1 MIIFKQLILE
11 NFGPYK
17 GKNTINLVPDNPDN
31 KSPIVLVGGMNG
43 GGKTTLMDAIRL
55 ALYGK
60 RSNFS
65 NRENTNY
72 NDYLIQCINNK
83 IDLGEKTRIELTF
96 EHIINDQWTE
106 LKIVR
111 YWEQNVREG
120 NDNLGIIEGEF
131 PDLNLTENWEE
142 YIENFLPLGI
152 SNLFLF
158 DGEQVKELAEQDE
171 PTNDVKKAIKAL
183 LGLELATQLITDLDI
198 LISRK
203 QKDID
208 NNKEKEENLE
218 NIQGELAYLEKDKDT
233 LLQELGEEE
242 KNLKSATKNY
252 NQASKNLREIGGK
265 IANEKEKL
273 RTEKEFIEQKIED
286 IEKSLIHL
294 ATQTTPLS
302 LISDLLIDLTVQ
314 IEKESKL
321 TQIKNAQGL
330 WQEKDKKLLNFMETL
345 NLDKNKYT
353 KIASFLND
361 ENLFLSQQLEGE
373 NIYLSAD
380 ETTLPTLN
388 NILHNLL
395 PFQQNQVKE
404 NIVKLTKLE
413 KQLIAL
419 EQKMLIVNSP
429 AEYKT
434 LEDEYKREEKAL
446 VKIKSNCAI
455 IKQTLTAVDKKIND
469 VRKKLSH
476 YGEDNIKQEQA
487 QHIAELMPKIKQN
500 LTLFQKKLTLRKLN
514 KLESEVTNCFRYL
527 LHKSNF
533 VGKVVIST
541 ESFALSIYDNNGL
554 LLSKNRLSAGEK
566 QLLAIALL
574 WGLARVSEK
583 NLPVAIDTP
592 LGRLDSSHRHNLIDR
607 YFPTASHQVILLS
620 TDTEIGETEVNF
632 LREKEAIA
640 LEYLLDYDSKMN
652 QTTIKS
658 GYFWEKTVI
667 SNEGVNQ

>member
-1 MIIFKQLILE
+1 MITFKELLLE

-17 GKNTINLVPDNPDN
+17 GKNKINLVSNNPDN
-31 KSPIVLVGGMNG
+31 KSPIVLFGAMNG

-60 RSNFS
+60 RSTFS
-65 NRENTNY
+65 KRENLSY

-96 EHIINDQWTE
+96 EHIVNDQWTE

-111 YWEQNVREG
+111 HWDQNVREG

-131 PDLNLTENWEE
+131 PDVNLTENWEE

-171 PTNDVKKAIKAL
+171 PTNDVKKAMKSL
-183 LGLELATQLITDLDI
+183 LGLELATQLITDLDV
-198 LISRK
+198 LINRK

-208 NNKEKEENLE
+208 SKAKEENLA
-218 NIQGELAYLEKDKDT
+218 NIEAELSQLEKDKNI
-233 LLQELGEEE
+233 LLEELDLEE
-242 KNLKSATKNY
+242 KKLKLANKNH
-252 NQASKNLREIGGK
+252 NEASKNLRDIGSK
-265 IANEKEKL
+265 IAVEKEKL
-273 RTEKEFIEQKIED
+273 RAEKQFLETTIED
-286 IEKSLIHL
+286 INIDLIHL
-294 ATQTTPLS
+294 ATQTTPLG
-302 LISDLLIDLTVQ
+302 LIPNLLTNLTFQ

-321 TQIKNAQGL
+321 IQIKNSQEL
-330 WQEKDKKLLNFMETL
+330 WEEKDQKLLDFIQTL
-345 NLDKNKYT
+345 DIDNNKFIQI
-353 KIASFLND
+353 KIFLNK
-361 ENLFLSQQLEGE
+361 ENFLLNNQLENE
-373 NIYLSAD
+373 NIYLEA
-380 ETTLPTLN
+380 EENTLANLN
-388 NILHNLL
+388 NIIHNLL

-404 NIVKLTKLE
+404 NIVKLTQLE
-413 KQLIAL
+413 KQLISI
-419 EQKMLIVNSP
+419 EQKILIVNSP
-429 AEYKT
+429 QEYQQ
-434 LEDEYKREEKAL
+434 LEDKYKQTEKAL
-446 VKIKSNCAI
+446 VKIKSRCET
-455 IKQTLTAVDKKIND
+455 IKKTLTAVEKKIND

-487 QHIAELMPKIKQN
+487 KHIAELMPKVKQT
-500 LTLFQKKLTLRKLN
+500 LSLFQQKLTLRKLN

-533 VGKVVIST
+533 VGKVVISAET
-541 ESFALSIYDNNGL
+541 FALSLYDNNGL

-592 LGRLDSSHRHNLIDR
+592 LGRLDSSHRYNLIDR

-620 TDTEIGETEVNF
+620 TDTEIGEIEVNL
-632 LREKEAIA
+632 LRKKEAIT
-640 LEYLLDYDSKMN
+640 LEYLLDYNSKMN
-652 QTTIKS
+652 QTTVKS
-658 GYFWEKTVI
+658 GYFW
-667 SNEGVNQ
+667 

>member
-17 GKNTINLVPDNPDN
+17 GKNIINLVPENPDN
-31 KSPIVLVGGMNG
+31 KSPIVLIGGMNG
-43 GGKTTLMDAIRL
+43 GGKTTLMDAVRL

-60 RSNFS
+60 RSQSGAARSSFS
-65 NRENTNY
+65 NRENVNY

-111 YWEQNVREG
+111 YWDQNVREG

-131 PDLNLTENWEE
+131 PDINLTENWEE

-171 PTNDVKKAIKAL
+171 PTNDVKKAIKSL

-203 QKDID
+203 QKNIN
-208 NNKEKEENLE
+208 NNKEKAENLE
-218 NIQGELAYLEKDKDT
+218 NIQEELGYLEKNKDT
-233 LLQELGEEE
+233 LLQELAEEE
-242 KNLKSATKNY
+242 KKVKLATKNY
-252 NQASKNLREIGGK
+252 NEASKNLREIGGK

-273 RTEKEFIEQKIED
+273 RAEKEFIEQKIED
-286 IEKSLIHL
+286 INKNLIHL
-294 ATQTTPLS
+294 ATQVTPLG
-302 LISDLLIDLTVQ
+302 LISDLLIDLTLQ

-321 TQIKNAQGL
+321 TQIKNAQDL
-330 WQEKDKKLLNFMETL
+330 WQEKDKKLLNFVETL
-345 NLDKNKYT
+345 NIDEYKYS
-353 KIASFLND
+353 KIASFLNE
-361 ENLFLSQQLEGE
+361 ENLCLNQQLEGE
-373 NIYLSAD
+373 RIYLDAD
-380 ETTLPTLN
+380 DTTLPQLN
-388 NILHNLL
+388 NILNNLL
-395 PFQQNQVKE
+395 PFQQNQIKE
-404 NIVKLTKLE
+404 NIIKLTQLE
-413 KQLIAL
+413 KQLISL

-434 LEDEYKREEKAL
+434 LEDEYKKEEKTL
-446 VKIKSNCAI
+446 IKIKSNCAI
-455 IKQTLTAVDKKIND
+455 IKQTLTAVEKKIND

-476 YGEDNIKQEQA
+476 YGEDNIKHEQGK
-487 QHIAELMPKIKQN
+487 HLVELIPKVKQT
-500 LTLFQKKLTLRKLN
+500 LSLFQQKLTLRKLN

-533 VGKVVIST
+533 VGKVMIST

-554 LLSKNRLSAGEK
+554 LLPKNRLSAGEK

-592 LGRLDSSHRHNLIDR
+592 LGRLDSSHRYNLIDR

-620 TDTEIGETEVNF
+620 TDTEIGEMEVNF

-658 GYFWEKTVI
+658 GYFW
-667 SNEGVNQ
+667 

>member
-17 GKNTINLVPDNPDN
+17 GKNIINLASDDPNN
-31 KSPIVLVGGMNG
+31 KSSIVLIGGMNG

-60 RSNFS
+60 RANFF
-65 NRENTNY
+65 NRENVNY

-96 EHIINDQWTE
+96 EHIINEQWTE

-111 YWEQNVREG
+111 YWDKNVKEG

-131 PDLNLTENWEE
+131 PDVNLTENWEE

-203 QKDID
+203 QKDISYT
-208 NNKEKEENLE
+208 KKKEENFE
-218 NIQGELAYLEKDKDT
+218 NIQSELAYLEQNKDS
-233 LLQELGEEE
+233 LLQELATEEN
-242 KNLKSATKNY
+242 KLKSVTKNY
-252 NQASKNLREIGGK
+252 NQASQNLREIGGK
-265 IANEKEKL
+265 IANEKEIF
-273 RTEKEFIEQKIED
+273 RREKEFIEEKIKD
-286 IEKSLIHL
+286 IEKSLIYL
-294 ATQTTPLS
+294 ATQAMPLK

-314 IEKESKL
+314 IETESRL

-330 WQEKDKKLLNFMETL
+330 WQEKDKKLLNFIETL
-345 NLDKNKYT
+345 DIDKTKYT
-353 KIASFLND
+353 KIASFLQD
-361 ENLFLSQQLEGE
+361 ENLSLSQQLEGT

-380 ETTLPTLN
+380 EKTLLKLHNLLN
-388 NILHNLL
+388 NLL

-404 NIVKLTKLE
+404 NIAKLTKLE
-413 KQLIAL
+413 KQLITL
-419 EQKMLIVNSP
+419 EQKMLVVDSP
-429 AEYKT
+429 AQYKT

-446 VKIKSNCAI
+446 IKIKSNCGI
-455 IKQTLTAVDKKIND
+455 IKQTLTAVDKKIKD
-469 VRKKLSH
+469 VKKKLSH

-487 QHIAELMPKIKQN
+487 QHIAELIPKIKQN
-500 LTLFQKKLTLRKLN
+500 LTLFQQKLTLRKLN
-514 KLESEVTNCFRYL
+514 KLESEVTKCFRYL

-533 VGKVVIST
+533 VGKVLIST
-541 ESFALSIYDNNGL
+541 ESFALSVYDNNGL

-574 WGLARVSEK
+574 WGLARVSER

-592 LGRLDSSHRHNLIDR
+592 LGRLDSSHRYNLLDR

-640 LEYLLDYDSKMN
+640 LEYLLDYNSKTN

-658 GYFWEKTVI
+658 GYFW
-667 SNEGVNQ
+667 